1 MKKAIIIFFLF
12 MAVGAVAYTLYNNK
26 TEMNE
31 AANLAMKS
39 SEFIS
44 ISTEKV
50 AKKTVNRDF
59 EANGV
64 FEAHQEL
71 KLMSETSGSIVK
83 ILKKKGSYVKRGD
96 LIVQVDDRLIR
107 ADYEI
112 AKLNRDQAE
121 KDLQRYANLAATDA
135 ITKKQYEENEKGFKI
150 ADAQFNALKKRLADT
165 QITAPISGFINEDYY
180 ELGTLVSPGMPIAD
194 IINKNPLK
202 LAVRVS
208 ESEIAK
214 VKNGDILP
222 VAVNA
227 INGQE
232 FSGKV
237 DFISDKADDSF
248 KYEVILEM
256 TGKDAD
262 VIKPGM
268 FGTAKFEFAQ
278 NEEVLQ
284 ISRKSIVGSLKD
296 PGVYLIENGVA
307 VYQPVTINTLD
318 EGTVEV
324 IEGLTEGQEVI
335 SSGLINIKEGT
346 KVKVQ

>member
-1 MKKAIIIFFLF
+1 MKKALIIFFLF

-26 TEMNE
+26 AEMNE

-39 SEFIS
+39 SDYIS
-44 ISTEKV
+44 VTTEK
-50 AKKTVNRDF
+50 AIRKTVNRNF

-64 FEAHQEL
+64 FEPHQEL

-107 ADYEI
+107 ADYEV

-135 ITKKQYEENEKGFKI
+135 ITKKQYEENEKAFKI
-150 ADAQFNALKKRLADT
+150 ADAQLNAIQKRLSDT
-165 QITAPISGFINEDYY
+165 QITAPISGFINEDYF
-180 ELGTLVSPGMPIAD
+180 ELGTLVSPGMPIVD

-202 LAVRVS
+202 LSVKVS
-208 ESEIAK
+208 EREVAK
-214 VKNGDILP
+214 VKRGDLIP
-222 VAVNA
+222 VSVNA
-227 INGQE
+227 INGQK

-237 DFISDKADDSF
+237 DFISDKADGSF

-262 VIKPGM
+262 LIKAGM
-268 FGTAKFEFAQ
+268 FGTAEFEFSQ
-278 NEEVLQ
+278 DEQVLQ
-284 ISRKSIVGSLKD
+284 IGRKSIVGSLKN
-296 PGVYLIENGVA
+296 PGVYLVENGVA

-324 IEGLTEGQEVI
+324 LEGLNSGQEVI

>member
-1 MKKAIIIFFLF
+1 

-26 TEMNE
+26 AEMNE

-44 ISTEKV
+44 ITTETV
-50 AKKTVNRDF
+50 TKKTVNRNF

-96 LIVQVDDRLIR
+96 LIVQIDDRLIR
-107 ADYEI
+107 AEYEI

-121 KDLQRYANLAATDA
+121 KDLQRYANLAESDA

-165 QITAPISGFINEDYY
+165 QITAPISGFINEDYF
-180 ELGTLVSPGMPIAD
+180 EMGTLVSPGMPIAD

-202 LAVRVS
+202 LTVKVS
-208 ESEIAK
+208 EGEISK
-214 VKNGDILP
+214 VKRGDRIP
-222 VAVNA
+222 VEVNA
-227 INGQE
+227 INGEE

-237 DFISDKADDSF
+237 DFISDKADESF

-256 TGKDAD
+256 TGNDAD
-262 VIKPGM
+262 VIKAGM

-284 ISRKSIVGSLKD
+284 ISRKSIVGSLKN
-296 PGVYLIENGVA
+296 PGVYLIVNGAA
-307 VYQPVTINTLD
+307 VYQPVAINSLD

>member
-12 MAVGAVAYTLYNNK
+12 MAVGAVAYTLYSNK

-44 ISTEKV
+44 ITTEKV
-50 AKKTVNRDF
+50 AKKTVNRNF

-83 ILKKKGSYVKRGD
+83 ILKRKGSYVKRGD

-121 KDLQRYANLAATDA
+121 KDLQRYSNLAATDA

-180 ELGTLVSPGMPIAD
+180 ELGTLVSPGMPIVD

-202 LAVRVS
+202 LAVKVS

-214 VKNGDILP
+214 VKKGDVLP
-222 VAVNA
+222 VSVNA

-237 DFISDKADDSF
+237 DFISDKADASF